1 MGTSDL
7 PLHRRV
13 QLAVLAHI
21 RHTHTR
27 YDHLLKEAD
36 WHIAR
41 KAVEKTCLDILV
53 KWRGDEET
61 GRDQLDDILRE
72 VVVISDDSEDSEDS
86 QDSDSESDQ
95 DEEDYSDSSVPENA
109 VDPAKQDA
117 KPRNPAF
124 VHKSQPKRRRQRK
137 TRRRQR
143 SKQPGSDSN
152 PTAATKRDKRGFK
165 RYEAAQATMTRRW
178 EEAINRHRHARDA
191 NSPAQAARMSRVP
204 SQTVQRRPSVEIVSP
219 IHRFETRQNDRAVAA
234 SKPVYGIG
242 EDQDQRIRSGEVYT
256 ANIHRSNPQMH
267 ANIRPPLDLDSPQST
282 VIGRRVSH
290 LPMDIRGAAAPERHS
305 HGELRDFLVPS
316 IEPVSPQSGLGRPH
330 FVRPIIREQMRPEQ
344 VHTGGNRPYDIHGPL
359 DTQPRTLDYPQR
371 PPVER
376 NVGRSVY
383 ERHGESVAQQNRY
396 HYGAE
401 VRPHVNTEPPREV
414 TRVYRVRE
422 PIEELYRPAENPLG
436 SVTRIIR
443 VHRETRPIELWAAEP
458 GRMRELS
465 PHRVDE
471 RYARPAASPVHQNVD
486 RRHVVYREASVSR
499 FNEPFQDS
507 APRTAHPLSYEVRP
521 AAQSDSWQGSTFREH
536 HAHPPTSLG
545 TPHNDLSRHPAHQ
558 PGPGHFVP
566 VEYQARG
573 RVVAMHIRSMNVTN
587 SMVVTRITR
596 EYIRAA
602 RHKHLRQ
609 EALGISTS
617 SKYRLETHQSSSS
630 DSEL

>member
-72 VVVISDDSEDSEDS
+72 VVVISDDSDDSEDS
-86 QDSDSESDQ
+86 QDSDSDSDQ
-95 DEEDYSDSSVPENA
+95 DEEDYSDSSVPDNA
-109 VDPAKQDA
+109 VDPANQVA
-117 KPRNPAF
+117 KPRNLAF

-137 TRRRQR
+137 ARKRQR
-143 SKQPGSDSN
+143 SKQPGSDHAN
-152 PTAATKRDKRGFK
+152 PKPNTASKKDKRGFK

-178 EEAINRHRHARDA
+178 EEAISRHRHARDA

-219 IHRFETRQNDRAVAA
+219 VHRFETRQNDRVVTA
-234 SKPVYGIG
+234 SQPLYGIG
-242 EDQDQRIRSGEVYT
+242 EDRDQRVRSGDVYT
-256 ANIHRSNPQMH
+256 ANIYRGNPQMH
-267 ANIRPPLDLDSPQST
+267 ATVRPPDLDSPQAT

-290 LPMDIRGAAAPERHS
+290 FPMDICGAAAPERHF

-330 FVRPIIREQMRPEQ
+330 FVRPIMREQMRPEQ
-344 VHTGGNRPYDIHGPL
+344 VPTGGTRPHDIHSPL
-359 DTQPRTLDYPQR
+359 DSQPRTVEYHR
-371 PPVER
+371 RTPVEH

-383 ERHGESVAQQNRY
+383 ERHGESVVQQNRY

-401 VRPHVNTEPPREV
+401 MRPHVNTDPPREV

-422 PIEELYRPAENPLG
+422 PLEEFHRPAENPLG

-443 VHRETRPIELWAAEP
+443 VHRETRPTELWAAEP
-458 GRMRELS
+458 GRIRELS
-465 PHRVDE
+465 PHRVDG
-471 RYARPAASPVHQNVD
+471 RYTRPVASPVHENVE

-499 FNEPFQDS
+499 FNEPFQS
-507 APRTAHPLSYEVRP
+507 SGPRTAHPLSYEVRS
-521 AAQSDSWQGSTFREH
+521 AAQPDSWQGSTFTEH
-536 HAHPPTSLG
+536 NVQPPTSVG
-545 TPHNDLSRHPAHQ
+545 TPYNGPPRHPAHQ
-558 PGPGHFVP
+558 SGPGHFVP
-566 VEYQARG
+566 VEYKARG
-573 RVVAMHIRSMNVTN
+573 RVEVMHI
-587 SMVVTRITR
+587 
-596 EYIRAA
+596 
-602 RHKHLRQ
+602 
-609 EALGISTS
+609 
-617 SKYRLETHQSSSS
+617 
-630 DSEL
+630 